1 MMKEAGSFFMIV
13 VGLLALCYCYICSQG
28 GSPFAIAH
36 QSLPIVSAQPS
47 DYHALARQ
55 DATNAGISAD
65 LFERQIQQESGFNP
79 KALSPAGAEGV
90 AQIMPDTAKA
100 WNVDPWNA
108 PQSLQVASEHMAWY
122 INHYGSYDKALAC
135 YNAGCDAL
143 VNAMARCNTYWRTCV
158 PAETQRYI
166 IAIMGA

>member
-36 QSLPIVSAQPS
+36 QVAPVVSAQPS

-55 DATNAGISAD
+55 DATNFGLNPD

-79 KALSPAGAEGV
+79 SAVSPAGAQGI
-90 AQIMPDTAKA
+90 AQIMPTTAQG
-100 WNVDPWNA
+100 WHVDPFNPVQA
-108 PQSLQVASEHMAWY
+108 LSVAADHMAWY
-122 INHYGSYDKALAC
+122 QSHYGSYAKALAA
-135 YNAGCDAL
+135 YNAGTSSLDSAL
-143 VNAMARCNTYWRTCV
+143 SRCGTYWRTCV

-166 IAIMGA
+166 TAIMGA